1 MKKLSDIKPRD
12 AVKFVAS
19 SVACAGTGIVVK
31 QLIKQN
37 VVPDNTYIKV
47 GVAVGSFVLA
57 AMVKDHTDKFI
68 SAKVDAVAD
77 LITEAKDQAQN
88 VIIVTTP
95 EN

>member
-1 MKKLSDIKPRD
+1 MKKFNIKPRD

-19 SVACAGTGIVVK
+19 SVACAGTSVVVK

-37 VVPDNTYIKV
+37 VVPDNTYVKV
-47 GVAVGSFVLA
+47 GVAVGTVVLA

-77 LITEAKDQAQN
+77 AITTAKAATQT
-88 VIIVTTP
+88 VIIVDP
-95 EN
+95 EEV